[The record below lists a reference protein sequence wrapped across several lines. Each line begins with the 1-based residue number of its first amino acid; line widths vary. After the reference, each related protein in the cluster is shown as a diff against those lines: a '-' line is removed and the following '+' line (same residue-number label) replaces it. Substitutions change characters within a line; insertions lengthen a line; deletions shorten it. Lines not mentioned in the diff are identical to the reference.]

1 MTDTSKTTQDSFLHE
16 AQKFGQASGT
26 IEVEHWEEAVEN
38 IHKILKPEALEAL
51 GGALETEAELPT
63 QLLAFYC
70 HDCRKIV
77 PPQPRKIGKK
87 IRKFCGECGG
97 AKLASG
103 REEALKKYYHI
114 EEK

>member
-1 MTDTSKTTQDSFLHE
+1 MTNASSAGQDSFLHE
-16 AQKFGQASGT
+16 AQKFGKASGD
-26 IEVEHWEEAVEN
+26 IAVEHWEGAVEN
-38 IHKILKPEALEAL
+38 IHKILKPEALEEFGDAL
-51 GGALETEAELPT
+51 NSEEELPT

-77 PPQPRKIGKK
+77 PPEPRKVGKK
-87 IRKFCGECGG
+87 IRKFCGVCGG

-114 EEK
+114 DEK